1 MIRRRI
7 ETALEDAGPDG
18 DETRTALLR
27 LMLTALRDREAAIA
41 ADEGAW
47 ELTEEDAMALL
58 ERMIR
63 QRSDS
68 VATYER
74 AGKMELAEQE
84 RREIAIIRE
93 FLPRPL
99 SEEEARREIDR
110 AIRETGATSI
120 RDIGRVVA
128 LLKRRFRG
136 RMDFARAAQRVKATL
151 G

>member
-41 ADEGAW
+41 ADEGAG